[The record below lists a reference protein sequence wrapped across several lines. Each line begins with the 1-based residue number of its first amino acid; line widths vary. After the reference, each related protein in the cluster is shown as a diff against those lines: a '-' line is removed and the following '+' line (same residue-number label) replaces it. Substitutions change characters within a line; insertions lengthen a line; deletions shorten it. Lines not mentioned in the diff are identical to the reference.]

1 MVFIVSLDIPRD
13 NGEMIIILFS
23 TSNSGLVSDHKST

>member
-13 NGEMIIILFS
+13 NTETIIQFFS
-23 TSNSGLVSDHKST
+23 IVRQSNS